1 MKKSIQFL
9 LAAFV
14 VTVAASCNKPA
25 ESTSDATDS
34 VAVETPA
41 PAIEEAP
48 AADTTATETE
58 ADTTAVAE

>member
-25 ESTSDATDS
+25 ESTSDATDT

-41 PAIEEAP
+41 PVIEEAP
-48 AADTTATETE
+48 AADTTATE